1 MDTGKLTTI
10 ISKYFKIIA
19 FREPVGGLIGDL
31 EVRELVV
38 EPLTSDVDEAFN
50 KVYVELTKHH
60 VIPVLD
66 HTQGLLVLRVIEKPE
81 IFMHKGLLRRYLP
94 FILFTITIVTVYLSG
109 LYLAQGFRE
118 LVGSTENIGL
128 DAILY
133 TLSLMGV
140 LLVHELGHYITAR
153 LSGIPVSLPYFIP
166 APPASIGMLGT
177 FGAVINMKLPP
188 KTINKLAL
196 IGIMGPLTGFI
207 AAIPVAIVGIS
218 LSAKIPIEE
227 AHVLPNEIIEIR
239 AIPLILR
246 VILDNIVGGNVTV
259 LSHPVL
265 LASYFL
271 FLITFLNLLPIGQ
284 LDGGHVVRALVQP
297 ETHRAISIGISA
309 FLLVLGLILSYTVDA
324 IYMVLV
330 FFSVLAL
337 ILTGRRV
344 HVGVLNPLS
353 KLTGYYRIIPIVYV
367 ILLVLTMPVPG

>member
-1 MDTGKLTTI
+1 MDVDKLTTI
-10 ISKYFKIIA
+10 VSKYFRVIA
-19 FREPVGGLIGDL
+19 FREPLGSLVGDL
-31 EVRELVV
+31 KVKEIVV
-38 EPLTSDVDEAFN
+38 EPLANNLDEAFN
-50 KVYVELTKHH
+50 KLYDELTRHH
-60 VIPVLD
+60 IIPVLD

-81 IFMHKGLLRRYLP
+81 VFTRKSLIRRYLP
-94 FILFTITIVTVYLSG
+94 FILFAVTIITVYLSG

-118 LVGSTENIGL
+118 LVGSTENIEL
-128 DAILY
+128 DAVFY

-140 LLVHELGHYITAR
+140 LLVHELGHYVTAK

-188 KTINKLAL
+188 RTINKLAL
-196 IGIMGPLTGFI
+196 VGIMGPLTGFI
-207 AAIPVAIVGIS
+207 AAIPVAIAGIS
-218 LSAKIPIEE
+218 LSAKIPVEE
-227 AHVLPNEIIEIR
+227 VHVLPSEIIEIR
-239 AIPLILR
+239 AVPLILR
-246 VILDNIVGGNVTV
+246 AILDTIVGGNVTV

-284 LDGGHVVRALVQP
+284 LDGGHIVRALVQP
-297 ETHRAISIGISA
+297 ETHRIISISTSA
-309 FLLVLGLILSYTVDA
+309 FLLIIGLTLSYTVDA

-330 FFSVLAL
+330 FFSILAL

-353 KLTGYYRIIPIVYV
+353 KLTGYYRIIPVIYV
-367 ILLVLTMPVPG
+367 ILLILTAPVPG

>member
-1 MDTGKLTTI
+1 MDISKLTTI

-19 FREPVGGLIGDL
+19 FREPIGGLVRDL
-31 EVRELVV
+31 KVKELIV
-38 EPLTSDVDEAFN
+38 EPLSNDIEEAFN
-50 KVYVELTKHH
+50 KVYDELTKYH

-66 HTQGLLVLRVIEKPE
+66 HTQGLLVLRIIEKPE
-81 IFMHKGLLRRYLP
+81 VFTHRSLLRRYLP
-94 FILFTITIVTVYLSG
+94 FILFAATIVTVYLSG

-118 LVGSTENIGL
+118 LVGFTENVEL

-166 APPASIGMLGT
+166 APPASIGLLGT

-188 KTINKLAL
+188 RTINKLAL
-196 IGIMGPLTGFI
+196 VGIMGPLTGFV
-207 AAIPVAIVGIS
+207 ATIPVAIAGIS
-218 LSAKIPIEE
+218 LSAKIPVEKV
-227 AHVLPNEIIEIR
+227 HVLPSEIIEIR
-239 AIPLILR
+239 AIPLVLR

-297 ETHRAISIGISA
+297 ETHRAISISVSA
-309 FLLVLGLILSYTVDA
+309 LLLVLGLILSYTVDA

-330 FFSVLAL
+330 FFSILAL